1 MNVRDIYRL
10 IDAVA
15 PFDTQEEWD
24 NSGLLVGNPEQEVEA
39 VLFAL
44 DVTDAVIREALEQGA
59 QLIVTHH
66 PLMFS
71 PRKRLTEEDFE
82 GRLIRKLIRNDLSLI
97 ACHTCLDR
105 AEGGMNDTLAALC
118 RLTEIR
124 GEGFVRVGSLAEP
137 VPARRLA
144 EILSEQLGDTVRL
157 MGSPDVLIHSLG
169 VCSGGGGGEWE
180 QAAALGCDG
189 FLSGEIKHHLALAMA
204 DEGITAFECGHAAT
218 EAPGIRVLA
227 EALQNALDTVQCK
240 IRVIVS
246 VSEAYAS
253 RSL

>member
-71 PRKRLTEEDFE
+71 PRKR
-82 GRLIRKLIRNDLSLI
+82 I
-97 ACHTCLDR
+97 
-105 AEGGMNDTLAALC
+105 TLMLFSFS
-118 RLTEIR
+118 T
-124 GEGFVRVGSLAEP
+124 
-137 VPARRLA
+137 
-144 EILSEQLGDTVRL
+144 
-157 MGSPDVLIHSLG
+157 
-169 VCSGGGGGEWE
+169 
-180 QAAALGCDG
+180 
-189 FLSGEIKHHLALAMA
+189 
-204 DEGITAFECGHAAT
+204 TA
-218 EAPGIRVLA
+218 
-227 EALQNALDTVQCK
+227 
-240 IRVIVS
+240 
-246 VSEAYAS
+246 
-253 RSL
+253 